1 MIYPG
6 PRSQVCP
13 KSQAKPFG
21 VPWQRFLSQEHAKI
35 AKIRILPFQP
45 ILALVPGRDSAAA
58 PALEEPSQHL
68 LGSFAQSTPGCWWGV
83 LAPAEVLLGCGMA
96 SGHCWDTAH
105 IPHPVPLQSNGK
117 ERSSQRD
124 PQVTRRSHSRGAFS
138 GTGLSYSQTLSG
150 AEVLLPV
157 LHITEQGSSLS
168 PACPCA
174 PVLSL
179 GTGDSSHLLPGAR
192 GICSFPI
199 LTSFPRCAHSPGPSA
214 IPCPLSPRP
223 GPAAAEMEVSSEGKH
238 GALAR
243 RGC

>member
-6 PRSQVCP
+6 PRSVLSHKQSPLVCP
-13 KSQAKPFG
+13 GRGSSAKNMLKLPRSESSHSSPFWLWFLAG
-21 VPWQRFLSQEHAKI
+21 IQLQPQPWRS
-35 AKIRILPFQP
+35 LPSTCWDP
-45 ILALVPGRDSAAA
+45 LHRA
-58 PALEEPSQHL
+58 PQGA
-68 LGSFAQSTPGCWWGV
+68 GGGCW
-83 LAPAEVLLGCGMA
+83 PLLRCSWAVGRHQG
-96 SGHCWDTAH
+96 TAGTQH
-105 IPHPVPLQSNGK
+105 IPHPVSLQSNGK

-138 GTGLSYSQTLSG
+138 RAGLSYSQMLLGT
-150 AEVLLPV
+150 EVLLPV

-179 GTGDSSHLLPGAR
+179 GTGDISSHLLPGAR

-238 GALAR
+238 SAPAR